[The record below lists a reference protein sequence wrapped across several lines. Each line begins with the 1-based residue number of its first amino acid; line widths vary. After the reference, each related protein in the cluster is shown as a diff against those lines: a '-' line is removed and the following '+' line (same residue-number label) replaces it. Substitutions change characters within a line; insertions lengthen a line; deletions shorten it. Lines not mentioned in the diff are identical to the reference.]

1 MSKATIRADLKQ
13 NYDNYYTDQE
23 AEWRALGAID
33 KSDNIVAMCADIPH
47 GSVLEI
53 GAGEGSLLQQLAAR
67 SFSEE
72 LHALEIS
79 ASGVQAIRSKNIAGL
94 RDCQLFDGYAV
105 PYGNDR
111 FDLVVLS
118 HVVEHLEHPR
128 QLLAEAARV
137 GRHLFV
143 EVPLEDTLRMPSD
156 YAADK
161 VGHINFYSPKT
172 IRRLLQTSELVVL
185 AQRVMPASRAIH
197 RYYGGFRGG
206 VSHAI
211 KAVTLAIAP
220 SVAVRVFT
228 YHSALL
234 CRRM

>member
-1 MSKATIRADLKQ
+1 MSKASVRVGLQQ
-13 NYDNYYTDQE
+13 NYDGYYTDGE
-23 AEWRALGAID
+23 SEWRCLGAID
-33 KSDNIVAMCADIPH
+33 KADNIVAMCAKIAH

-53 GAGEGSLLQQLAAR
+53 GAGDGSLLQQLSDR
-67 SFSEE
+67 GFSED

-79 ASGVQAIRSKNIAGL
+79 ASGVQTIRSKNIAGL
-94 RDCQLFDGYAV
+94 RDCQLFDGYTL
-105 PYGNDR
+105 PYDNDR

-143 EVPLEDTLRMPSD
+143 EVPLEDTLRMTSD
-156 YAADK
+156 YVADR

-185 AQRVMPASRAIH
+185 AQRVTPASRAIH
-197 RYYGGFRGG
+197 KYYGGFKGG

-211 KAVTLAIAP
+211 KAAVLAIAP
-220 SVAVRVFT
+220 SVAVRLFS